1 MILKETPMNDKV
13 SLIKRCEKM
22 NEVLLEAI
30 TVFNAQ
36 MHHDVEKAPS
46 AYAAAVAIH
55 DAETATAAFQDLV
68 DLVAAKELEIAG
80 SYNDLL
86 DLLMAAQHEATK
98 EEKDFERKTK
108 KRLGGER

>member
-1 MILKETPMNDKV
+1 MTLKETPMNDKV
-13 SLIKRCEKM
+13 SLIKQCEKM
-22 NEVLLEAI
+22 HEALLEAI
-30 TVFNAQ
+30 TAFNAQ

-46 AYAAAVAIH
+46 AYAAAIALH
-55 DAETATAAFQDLV
+55 DAETATAAFNDLI
-68 DLVAAKELEIAG
+68 DLVAEKELKIAG

-86 DLLMAAQHEATK
+86 DLLMAAQHEATN